1 MSRYQKIIAYILF
14 FFSVST
20 YSFASTNIDKIEND
34 SSVIDIAECKAKKYH
49 IQTKINAHHLT
60 ADELKTLVDLA
71 NTNDL
76 ESTRAQAKGM
86 KLLGERGDTYAAIA
100 EKVLSVDAPWPY
112 SILRKFIRNHWL
124 NTVGEEV
131 MKKKFNLVARQHF
144 KQYVEMVQLGS
155 FPDSDQ
161 ILNSYLNAVRV
172 NGLPDIVVFDAA
184 WAASDHG
191 KMITWEQLNNLPPS
205 RTVSP
210 SNSCYI
216 IDKVEATKVVINN
229 FNLINDFNSNPSFD
243 SWLNHWEFNT
253 VLKRWEYK

>member
-1 MSRYQKIIAYILF
+1 MPRFKKIIVYLLF
-14 FFSVST
+14 FLSTST
-20 YSFASTNIDKIEND
+20 YSFASNNTDKIDNV
-34 SSVIDIAECKAKKYH
+34 SSAIDIAECKAKKYH
-49 IQTKINAHHLT
+49 IQTKINKHHLT
-60 ADELKTLVDLA
+60 DDELKTLVDLA

-100 EKVLSVDAPWPY
+100 EKVLSEDSLWPY
-112 SILRKFIRNHWL
+112 SVLRKFIRKHWL
-124 NTVGEEV
+124 NTVGEEE

-161 ILNSYLNAVRV
+161 ILNSYLNAARV
-172 NGLPDIVVFDAA
+172 NDLPDIVVFDAA

-210 SNSCYI
+210 SKSCYI
-216 IDKVEATKVVINN
+216 IDKVEANKVVINDY
-229 FNLINDFNSNPSFD
+229 NLINDFNFNPSFD